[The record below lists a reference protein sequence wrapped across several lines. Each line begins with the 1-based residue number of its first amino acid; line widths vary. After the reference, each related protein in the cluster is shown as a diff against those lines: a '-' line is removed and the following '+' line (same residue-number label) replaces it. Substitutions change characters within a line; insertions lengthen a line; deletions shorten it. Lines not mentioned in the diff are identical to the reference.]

1 MNFLIFHEITFRT
14 RKMKKKNLFLKFFL
28 FFGKWKVLAQSKIF
42 CVYFGR
48 NFQSPK
54 NQNLLYFSQKS
65 YEEIFPKTLSDNNFH
80 FFYNLNQTILLV
92 YKNIESFILC

>member
-1 MNFLIFHEITFRT
+1 MNFLIFHEITFRA
-14 RKMKKKNLFLKFFL
+14 RKMKKNLFLTFFL
-28 FFGKWKVLAQSKIF
+28 FFGKWKVLAQSKI
-42 CVYFGR
+42 CVYFIR

-80 FFYNLNQTILLV
+80 FFYNLNQTILLA
-92 YKNIESFILC
+92 YKNIESFILR